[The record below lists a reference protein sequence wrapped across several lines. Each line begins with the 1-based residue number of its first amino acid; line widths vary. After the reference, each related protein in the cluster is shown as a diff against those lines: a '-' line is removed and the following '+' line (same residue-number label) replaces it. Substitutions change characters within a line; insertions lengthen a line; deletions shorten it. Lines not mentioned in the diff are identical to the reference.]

1 MNLTLQLEMECC
13 KPHPC
18 NSLTSPELGQCTA
31 CVCHQNHLLGMK
43 SLLMAMVEHHL
54 LGLKSLLLPMLERV
68 PNMGMEILKYLL
80 GMPMKVAPPQLG
92 MDQVGL
98 RSTLRHG
105 LDLCHH
111 LKLCSENALD
121 SY

>member
-1 MNLTLQLEMECC
+1 M
-13 KPHPC
+13 
-18 NSLTSPELGQCTA
+18 SPEPGQCTA
-31 CVCHQNHLLGMK
+31 CVCHQNLLLGMK

-80 GMPMKVAPPQLG
+80 GMPMKMAPPQLG

-98 RSTLRHG
+98 RSP
-105 LDLCHH
+105 LCDQ
-111 LKLCSENALD
+111 S
-121 SY
+121 

>member
-1 MNLTLQLEMECC
+1 M
-13 KPHPC
+13 
-18 NSLTSPELGQCTA
+18 
-31 CVCHQNHLLGMK
+31 GMK

-98 RSTLRHG
+98 RSPLRHG
-105 LDLCHH
+105 LDFRHP
-111 LKLCSENALD
+111 LKLGLENALD

>member
-1 MNLTLQLEMECC
+1 
-13 KPHPC
+13 
-18 NSLTSPELGQCTA
+18 
-31 CVCHQNHLLGMK
+31 
-43 SLLMAMVEHHL
+43 MAMVEHHL

-98 RSTLRHG
+98 RSPLRHG
-105 LDLCHH
+105 LDLCHP
-111 LKLCSENALD
+111 LRLGLENALIGMKSCD
-121 SY
+121 LG